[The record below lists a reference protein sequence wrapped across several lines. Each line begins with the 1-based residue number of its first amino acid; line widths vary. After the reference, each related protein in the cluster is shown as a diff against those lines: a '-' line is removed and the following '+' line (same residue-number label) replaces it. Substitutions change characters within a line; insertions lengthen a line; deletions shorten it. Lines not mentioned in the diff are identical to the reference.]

1 MNAVPSACF
10 GAVLRRVLCAAGL
23 AFAVAAPA
31 AAAPGASLVPGA
43 SRIAFVTRQMGVP
56 VEGAFKSFSARVA
69 FDPQHPEGGS
79 VALEIDAAS
88 AALGVPQVDVELP
101 KPAWFDAAHFPKAI
115 FQSTRIRRLG
125 NGDFEVVG
133 TLALKGHTQDLV
145 VPVNIAQSGGESIA
159 TGRFTIQRLA
169 FHIGD
174 GEWTDTSMLA
184 DEVQVRIRLVLTG
197 LGPL

>member
-1 MNAVPSACF
+1 MNVVPPAF
-10 GAVLRRVLCAAGL
+10 FVAGLRRALCAAGL
-23 AFAVAAPA
+23 ALAVAGPT
-31 AAAPGASLVPGA
+31 AAAPNASLVPGA
-43 SRIAFVTRQMGVP
+43 SHIAFVTKQMGVP
-56 VEGAFKSFSARVA
+56 VEGAFNSFNARIA

-101 KPAWFDAAHFPKAI
+101 KPAWFDAARFPKAT
-115 FQSTRIRRLG
+115 FQSSHIRRIG
-125 NGDFEVVG
+125 NGQFEVAG

-145 VPVNIAQSGGESIA
+145 IPVSIAQSAGESIA

-169 FHIGD
+169 FRIGD
-174 GEWTDTSMLA
+174 GDWIDTSMLA
-184 DEVQVRIRLVLTG
+184 NEVQVRIRLVLTG

>member
-1 MNAVPSACF
+1 MNAAPHACSDA
-10 GAVLRRVLCAAGL
+10 GLWRALCAACL
-23 AFAVAAPA
+23 ALAIAAPA
-31 AAAPGASLVPGA
+31 AAASNASLVAGA
-43 SRIAFVTRQMGVP
+43 SQIVFVTKQMGVP
-56 VEGAFKSFSARVA
+56 VEGAFKAFNASIA

-79 VALEIDAAS
+79 VNLEIDVAS

-101 KPAWFDAAHFPKAI
+101 KPAWFDAARFPRAT
-115 FQSTRIRRLG
+115 FQSSRIRRLG
-125 NGDFEVVG
+125 NGQFEVRG

-145 VPVNIAQSGGESIA
+145 IPVTITQSAGESIA

-169 FHIGD
+169 FRIGD

-197 LGPL
+197 LGPV